1 MFINLSYFEVME
13 AIDKHLEGKGIK
25 WSHNEYD
32 DTWIEFHKPVWAE
45 KKHKNGKVV
54 KCKHGYP
61 EREIV
66 KWETVQE
73 CFTDGGEMRIWYS
86 EEDE

>member
-1 MFINLSYFEVME
+1 MYRTTVIPVLLTRRGGRAVQS
-13 AIDKHLEGKGIK
+13 I
-25 WSHNEYD
+25 
-32 DTWIEFHKPVWAE
+32 KPVWAE

-66 KWETVQE
+66 KWETISE
-73 CFTDGGEMRIWYS
+73 HFGDMDEMQISYDKNGIYPNVIK
-86 EEDE
+86 E